1 MRQAALAFVVAFS
14 LAQIRPMPAQ
24 QTAQLGT
31 VEMQV
36 MQVDEA
42 YRVAKLRNDTAAM
55 GRILADDFYGMN
67 QNGNG
72 RNKTESIELWRT
84 FPISSLTTD
93 SFDVN
98 VTGNTA
104 VVNGTQTENGNEP
117 MLFKR
122 VYVKGQAG
130 WQLFSS
136 TQFRNP
142 KLTPAP
148 ARPEPRQQPLP
159 GGIAGVVMRLDE
171 EYRVAKLKQDTNT
184 LNRILADG
192 FYEMNQNGNGRN
204 KAETL
209 DLWHSFSI
217 SSLTT
222 DSYEVRVSGDMAA
235 VTGTQTEN
243 GNERM
248 LFTRI
253 YVKGPTDWQLLSS
266 IQFRDPKLESNM

>member
-1 MRQAALAFVVAFS
+1 MRQAAFALVVAFS
-14 LAQIRPMPAQ
+14 LVPVRPLRAQR
-24 QTAQLGT
+24 TAQLGT

-36 MQVDEA
+36 IQVDEA

-122 VYVKGQAG
+122 VYVKSPAG

-159 GGIAGVVMRLDE
+159 GGIAGVVMRIDE

-184 LNRILADG
+184 LNRILAVG

-222 DSYEVRVSGDMAA
+222 DSYEVRVSGEMAA

-243 GNERM
+243 GSERM

-253 YVKGPTDWQLLSS
+253 YGKGPTDWQLLSS
-266 IQFRDPKLESNM
+266 IQFRNPKLESKM